1 MRWQRVL
8 RRSQAATVTPRRMCI
23 VIWLLVFA
31 ATGEATENAKVAEVV
46 YSRHAF
52 ADLERL
58 ADFLIKDAPQAAVTA
73 IDVIRDGIHFLE
85 RHPFVGRPC
94 EEGLRE
100 LLISYG
106 KSGYVALYS
115 YEQSQDV
122 VLVLA
127 IRHQRVAGYST

>member
-1 MRWQRVL
+1 M
-8 RRSQAATVTPRRMCI
+8 
-23 VIWLLVFA
+23 
-31 ATGEATENAKVAEVV
+31 AEVV

-58 ADFLIKDAPQAAVTA
+58 ADFLIKDAPQAAVKA
-73 IDVIRDGIHFLE
+73 IEVIRDGIEILE

-127 IRHQRVAGYST
+127 IRHQREAGYSM